1 MTELARKWVTQ
12 NKFELCWAAEWPS
25 TAFPVQKKVPGE
37 WRGVGDY
44 RGVTEEPLVDTYPM
58 PLISD
63 ILERQGRLQLWSII
77 DLKDAFSQIPLHKD
91 SSDLAATY
99 TPLRVLRPNCMP
111 QVLKNTPDVWQHM
124 MEWFLGDMR
133 DICDTYIHDL
143 IIGTELKEGM
153 TREEFIQQHD
163 ADIGRIFTRLEGFKL
178 VDDLDKTILF
188 VETVEFCGHRLRHGV
203 REPRR
208 G

>member
-1 MTELARKWVTQ
+1 MSVIT
-12 NKFELCWAAEWPS
+12 
-25 TAFPVQKKVPGE
+25 
-37 WRGVGDY
+37 VGLP
-44 RGVTEEPLVDTYPM
+44 RNLLLTHTPCPH
-58 PLISD
+58 ISD
-63 ILERQGRLQLWSII
+63 ILERQGRRQLWSII

-111 QVLKNTPDVWQHM
+111 HGLKNTPDVWQRM

-133 DICDTYIHDL
+133 DMFDPCIHDL
-143 IIGTELKEGM
+143 IIGTEMKEGM
-153 TREEFIQQHD
+153 TREELIQQHD

-178 VDDLDKTILF
+178 VADLDKTILF
-188 VETVEFCGHRLRHGV
+188 VETVEFCGHRLQHGV
-203 REPRR
+203 REPQR